1 MKKFFLAALTVLSL
15 SAGVAN
21 AVTLHNGPYDN
32 TGHGPQETGL
42 EGGGG

>member
-1 MKKFFLAALTVLSL
+1 MKKIILAALTVLSL

-21 AVTLHNGPYDN
+21 AALHNGPYDN

>member
-1 MKKFFLAALTVLSL
+1 MKKLFLAALTVLSL
-15 SAGVAN
+15 SVGVAS
-21 AVTLHNGPYDN
+21 AATLHNGPYDN